1 MLIFRID
8 LSMVEYINILYIFYL
23 IKRNID
29 WTKKEFSMF
38 KKMFHHSN
46 DNFVMKK
53 KTMLIYVWKK
63 KAETSERQKGHVE
76 FGTINKLYLAIG
88 EFDSKFQNRTLPVSR
103 TMIHVMANQR

>member
-1 MLIFRID
+1 ML
-8 LSMVEYINILYIFYL
+8 EYINILYIFYL

-53 KTMLIYVWKK
+53 KNNVNLRVKK
-63 KAETSERQKGHVE
+63 KGRNKREAKGTR
-76 FGTINKLYLAIG
+76 GIWY
-88 EFDSKFQNRTLPVSR
+88 
-103 TMIHVMANQR
+103 NQ